1 MRLDGPESQNVE
13 DRRGQGGGFGGGF
26 GGGGGMGRGGGI
38 AVGGIGGVV
47 LLVVCLL
54 FGVDPS
60 VILGGGDGAPP
71 PQPAPQERRFD
82 PGSFGGGAPRQAE
95 SRPQAQ
101 PQPQNGSASSED
113 GGRRFIAQVLG
124 ETEQV
129 WNDQF
134 QRLGR
139 RYEEPVLVLFSGAT
153 RSGCGAAQAQTG
165 PFYCP
170 EDRKV
175 YIDLEFMARLQRQLG
190 AQGDFASAYIVA
202 HEVGHHVQNLLGV
215 LPQVQQAQ
223 ARADGP
229 ERNQLQVRVE
239 LQADC
244 FAGVWANQANRA
256 RHILE
261 QGDIEEG
268 LNAAAAVGDDRV
280 TGGRISPE
288 SFTHGSSRQRATW
301 FRRGLDSGDI
311 RQCDTFN
318 G

>member
-13 DRRGQGGGFGGGF
+13 DRRGGGGFGGFGGGGFGGGR
-26 GGGGGMGRGGGI
+26 RGGGI

-47 LLVVCLL
+47 LLVVALL

-60 VILGGGDGAPP
+60 VILGGGEMEPR
-71 PQPAPQERRFD
+71 PAPQERRFD
-82 PGSFGGGAPRQAE
+82 QGQGKAPAPQQAD
-95 SRPQAQ
+95 R
-101 PQPQNGSASSED
+101 GED
-113 GGRRFIAQVLG
+113 AGRRFIAQVLG

-129 WNDQF
+129 WNQQF
-134 QRLGR
+134 RQLGR
-139 RYEEPVLVLFSGAT
+139 QYDEPVLVLFSGAT
-153 RSGCGAAQAQTG
+153 QSGCGAAQAQTG

-170 EDRKV
+170 NDQRV
-175 YIDLEFMARLQRQLG
+175 YIDLEFTARLQQQLG
-190 AQGDFASAYIVA
+190 ATGDFAAAYIIA

-215 LPQVQQAQ
+215 LPRVQQLQ
-223 ARADGP
+223 ARASAA

-244 FAGVWANQANRA
+244 LAGMWANQAQRA
-256 RHILE
+256 RNILE

-280 TGGRISPE
+280 TGGRIRPE
-288 SFTHGSSRQRATW
+288 SFTHGSAQQRTRW
-301 FRRGLDSGDI
+301 FRRGLESGDI
-311 RQCDTFN
+311 RQCDTFE

>member
-13 DRRGQGGGFGGGF
+13 DRRGQGGFGGGF

-82 PGSFGGGAPRQAE
+82 PGPSGGNAPRQAQNA
-95 SRPQAQ
+95 PQDRAA
-101 PQPQNGSASSED
+101 PSED

-129 WNDQF
+129 WNEQF

-139 RYEEPVLVLFSGAT
+139 RYEEPVLVLFSGQT
-153 RSGCGAAQAQTG
+153 RSGCGFAQAQTG

-175 YIDLEFMARLQRQLG
+175 YIDLEFMARLQRQLR
-190 AQGDFASAYIVA
+190 ATGDFAAAYIVA

-215 LPQVQQAQ
+215 LPQVQRAQ
-223 ARADGP
+223 ARMDES

-256 RHILE
+256 RQILE
-261 QGDIEEG
+261 QGDVEEG

-288 SFTHGSSRQRATW
+288 NFTHGSSRQRATW
-301 FRRGLDSGDI
+301 FRRGLDSGDV

>member
-13 DRRGQGGGFGGGF
+13 DRRGGGGFGGF

-60 VILGGGDGAPP
+60 VILGGGEGAPP

-82 PGSFGGGAPRQAE
+82 PGPSGGNPRQAE
-95 SRPQAQ
+95 NRPQLPSQA
-101 PQPQNGSASSED
+101 PQQNGAATSED

-124 ETEQV
+124 ETERV
-129 WNDQF
+129 WNEQF

-139 RYEEPVLVLFSGAT
+139 RYEEPVLVLFSGQT
-153 RSGCGAAQAQTG
+153 QSGCGFAQAQTG

-170 EDRKV
+170 ADRKV
-175 YIDLEFMARLQRQLG
+175 YIDLEFMARLQRQLR
-190 AQGDFASAYIVA
+190 ATGDFAAAYIVA

-215 LPQVQQAQ
+215 LPQVQRAQ
-223 ARADGP
+223 GRMDDA

-256 RHILE
+256 RQILE

-301 FRRGLDSGDI
+301 FRRGLESGDV
-311 RQCDTFN
+311 RQCDTFA

>member
-13 DRRGQGGGFGGGF
+13 DRRGGGGFGGF
-26 GGGGGMGRGGGI
+26 GGGGFGGRRGGGI

-47 LLVVCLL
+47 LLVVALL

-60 VILGGGDGAPP
+60 VLLGGGEMESRPV
-71 PQPAPQERRFD
+71 PQERRFD
-82 PGSFGGGAPRQAE
+82 QGQGQAPAPQQAD
-95 SRPQAQ
+95 R
-101 PQPQNGSASSED
+101 GED
-113 GGRRFIAQVLG
+113 AGRRFIAQVLG

-129 WNDQF
+129 WNQQF
-134 QRLGR
+134 RQLGR
-139 RYEEPVLVLFSGAT
+139 QYDEPVMVLFSGAT
-153 RSGCGAAQAQTG
+153 QSGCGAAQAQTG

-170 EDRKV
+170 NDQRV
-175 YIDLEFMARLQRQLG
+175 YIDLEFMARLQQQLG
-190 AQGDFASAYIVA
+190 ATGDFAAAYIIA

-215 LPQVQQAQ
+215 LPRVQQLQ
-223 ARADGP
+223 ARASAA

-244 FAGVWANQANRA
+244 LAGMWANQAQRA
-256 RHILE
+256 RNILE

-280 TGGRISPE
+280 TGGRIRPE
-288 SFTHGSSRQRATW
+288 SFTHGSAQQRTRW
-301 FRRGLDSGDI
+301 FRRGLESGDI
-311 RQCDTFN
+311 RQCDTFE